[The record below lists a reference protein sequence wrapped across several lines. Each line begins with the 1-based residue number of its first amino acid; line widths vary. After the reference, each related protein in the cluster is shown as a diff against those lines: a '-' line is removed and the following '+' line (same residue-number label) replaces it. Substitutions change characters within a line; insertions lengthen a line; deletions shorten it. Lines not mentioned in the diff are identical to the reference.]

1 MFTYAWPTVIQK
13 MTQVLNIY
21 PKVKGIL
28 ERLRTWNVFSNSS
41 PVEGITRANRAN
53 RSTWRP
59 PSTARRSTELG
70 PRKGNSYPAM
80 LAARPLGAEPR

>member
-13 MTQVLNIY
+13 MTQVLDIY

-53 RSTWRP
+53 RSTW
-59 PSTARRSTELG
+59 
-70 PRKGNSYPAM
+70 
-80 LAARPLGAEPR
+80 